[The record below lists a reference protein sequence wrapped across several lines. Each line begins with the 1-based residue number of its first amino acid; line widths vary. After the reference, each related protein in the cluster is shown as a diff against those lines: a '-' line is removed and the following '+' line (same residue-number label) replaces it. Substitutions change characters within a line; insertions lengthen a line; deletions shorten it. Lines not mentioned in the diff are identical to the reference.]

1 MLDLCLDASCHKVV
15 PVRSGV
21 AGGVWFVGVGVFFGF
36 VFCLVSSSGG
46 SSALALVK
54 ETAKIEGNSNVWYI
68 LYIREV
74 NFYLMI
80 L

>member
-1 MLDLCLDASCHKVV
+1 GQ
-15 PVRSGV
+15 GV
-21 AGGVWFVGVGVFFGF
+21 IFGPEN
-36 VFCLVSSSGG
+36 CMDSSSGG
-46 SSALALVK
+46 TSALALVK

-74 NFYLMI
+74 NFYLII